1 MALLGPFQYQPYSLY
16 DVDISSSSLEEVL
29 YQKCCIP
36 LGTTIFDY
44 VNFNLGRVWSTHSS
58 IPMNIK
64 IGILKNS
71 KSAWLVA
78 KLFFLPQAKIS
89 RFLLRGKDCSGYKI
103 LEIIMCLYIF
113 NFPFI
118 HLNVKEKEGF
128 QMNNLLHWYSV
139 VEGFFC
145 FLFFCNVF
153 LLKFPI

>member
-71 KSAWLVA
+71 KSA
-78 KLFFLPQAKIS
+78 
-89 RFLLRGKDCSGYKI
+89 
-103 LEIIMCLYIF
+103 
-113 NFPFI
+113 
-118 HLNVKEKEGF
+118 
-128 QMNNLLHWYSV
+128 
-139 VEGFFC
+139 
-145 FLFFCNVF
+145 
-153 LLKFPI
+153 